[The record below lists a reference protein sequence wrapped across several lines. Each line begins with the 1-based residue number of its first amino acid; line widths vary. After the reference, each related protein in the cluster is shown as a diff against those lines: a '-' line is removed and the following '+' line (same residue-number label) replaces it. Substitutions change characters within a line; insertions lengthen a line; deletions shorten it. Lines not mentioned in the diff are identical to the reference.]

1 MSYRL
6 DLNAELP
13 AAARLAARE
22 QLENGAEVLRERQAE
37 DPVAA
42 VHTARKNVKKT
53 RALLRLVRPGL
64 DKETYRR
71 ENRTL
76 RDAARTVAHV
86 RDADVMVETI
96 DALHDR
102 FAGQLPAA
110 VFERVRGD
118 LDDDARS
125 SREATGD
132 DLGVEL
138 VEALQAVGGRVGEWP
153 LEDAR
158 WSVTRKGIRRAYR
171 RGRKAF
177 ALADADPTTDS
188 LHEWRKRVKDLW
200 YHERLLKPVWPA
212 VFGAQADEAHT
223 LADLLGD
230 EHDLAVLAE
239 RLRENPPTDDI
250 EEVLEL
256 IEQRR
261 GELLAHVRALGRRVY
276 AEKPKPFARR
286 VKRYFASAE
295 AADPVPG

>member
-1 MSYRL
+1 
-6 DLNAELP
+6 
-13 AAARLAARE
+13 
-22 QLENGAEVLRERQAE
+22 
-37 DPVAA
+37 
-42 VHTARKNVKKT
+42 
-53 RALLRLVRPGL
+53 
-64 DKETYRR
+64 
-71 ENRTL
+71 
-76 RDAARTVAHV
+76 VAHV

-118 LDDDARS
+118 LDDDARR

-138 VEALQAVGGRVGEWP
+138 VDALQAVGGRVEEWP

-212 VFGAQADEAHT
+212 VLGAQADEAHT

-239 RLRENPPTDDI
+239 RLREDPPTDDI

-276 AEKPKPFARR
+276 AEKPRPFARR
-286 VKRYFASAE
+286 LKRYFRSAE
-295 AADPVPG
+295 TADPVPG